1 MARRPAIS
9 GLHPAICPDGRRGHA
24 DPQIFDRFRFSA
36 LASQPPFI
44 PRPPIYAGVERT
56 SVSQGQR
63 MPTSR
68 PEKFTVIQTNGFAQS
83 RIFFPTENEPIFWYR
98 RPGLKPE
105 RGAHFEKCEVKAN
118 SQYAIQKTGV
128 NSGSGHA
135 DHQGAPTAIPFLRSP
150 DPRKRSH
157 FSPRDRHARVRG
169 AGSSEQPGR
178 AGLL

>member
-1 MARRPAIS
+1 
-9 GLHPAICPDGRRGHA
+9 
-24 DPQIFDRFRFSA
+24 
-36 LASQPPFI
+36 
-44 PRPPIYAGVERT
+44 
-56 SVSQGQR
+56 

-105 RGAHFEKCEVKAN
+105 RGAHFAKIQTKAN

-135 DHQGAPTAIPFLRSP
+135 GHQGAPAAIPFLRSP
-150 DPRKRSH
+150 SPLQKIRQRSH
-157 FSPRDRHARVRG
+157 FSDRG
-169 AGSSEQPGR
+169 AATPECDAPAAKAR
-178 AGLL
+178 APAVQSNPAEPAYFSAYEVPAKNFIIR